1 MIPQT
6 IPSAFVAVSAE
17 IRACELEMAETE
29 RHLLRICNETRPAI
43 ADSQR
48 TRSRDSAPFAFF
60 IAAAAV
66 ITFAIVLKNARERFL
81 RQRSNLRFTI
91 PKSLT
96 GGFDEILA
104 ETSNAFV
111 RLYAHFFQ

>member
-17 IRACELEMAETE
+17 IRACELEMAQSE
-29 RHLLRICNETRPAI
+29 RHLLRICNETRRAI
-43 ADSQR
+43 ADSQG

-66 ITFAIVLKNARERFL
+66 ITFAIALKNARDRRSL
-81 RQRSNLRFTI
+81 GRQSPPTR
-91 PKSLT
+91 
-96 GGFDEILA
+96 GGLDLLGAHTQLA
-104 ETSNAFV
+104 
-111 RLYAHFFQ
+111 Q